1 MSTDPLNTSLQSSG
15 KFSVLKHFSFLSET
29 CLSIIIALHDVW
41 KLLLTTIAWRLIG
54 LGYCLHRI
62 LWYQHIYFFLL
73 RRHFNSHIWEKI
85 NIILSFMIGSTLKD
99 ISLILET
106 NLDICLIMLETIS
119 QKWNHFVGPWPTKFL
134 ENWVIIQQEE
144 FSIDKF
150 HTFFHKLSQAF
161 TF

>member
-85 NIILSFMIGSTLKD
+85 NIILFYDWQYFERHLIDFRDQFGHMLDNAGNYISEVKSFCWTMA
-99 ISLILET
+99 
-106 NLDICLIMLETIS
+106 N
-119 QKWNHFVGPWPTKFL
+119 
-134 ENWVIIQQEE
+134 
-144 FSIDKF
+144 
-150 HTFFHKLSQAF
+150 
-161 TF
+161 